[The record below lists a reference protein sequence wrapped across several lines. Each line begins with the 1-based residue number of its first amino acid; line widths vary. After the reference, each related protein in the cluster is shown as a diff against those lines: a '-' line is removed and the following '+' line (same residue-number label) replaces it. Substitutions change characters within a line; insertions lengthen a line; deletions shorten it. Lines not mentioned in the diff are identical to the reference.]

1 MGCHPSKTGNCGEGL
16 NGLVNGAF
24 ATCSKDEETQS
35 SSHGHISYIMEKQAG
50 TNSPWYITTG
60 GGWNQQTTGYSVIY
74 KSNAFGTNK
83 DFVVLKEGKPLLRAT
98 MTPIVDFDEWEIY
111 RYKVPAFEG
120 QECLQKEGGLE
131 LFKWVHISLHGGK
144 SRNVSI
150 VEQYVSADK
159 CGPVHLRIKGKWPS
173 YESREGKNKVVG
185 WWEADEDVIKD
196 KRRIHLSL
204 ASSGDLALHLALA
217 VATKRSKPKN
227 YHPTADQ
234 TSCWQIMFDRLF

>member
-1 MGCHPSKTGNCGEGL
+1 
-16 NGLVNGAF
+16 
-24 ATCSKDEETQS
+24 
-35 SSHGHISYIMEKQAG
+35 
-50 TNSPWYITTG
+50 
-60 GGWNQQTTGYSVIY
+60 
-74 KSNAFGTNK
+74 
-83 DFVVLKEGKPLLRAT
+83 

-120 QECLQKEGGLE
+120 QKCLQKEGGLE

-159 CGPVHLRIKGKWPS
+159 CGPVHLRIKGKWPR

-185 WWEADEDVIKD
+185 WWEADEDVTKD
-196 KRRIHLSL
+196 KRRIHLNL

-217 VATKRSKPKN
+217 AATKRSKPKN

-234 TSCWQIMFDRLF
+234 TSCWQIMFDRLL